1 MNSFRIPPALLV
13 TGFALAG
20 VSSGIAADA
29 VRISAPPLVA
39 AAADGAAKIRLSVEV
54 AAPFHIFSTLPQVG
68 PQGSGPNPTTV
79 AVRPGSPFVLAGA
92 AETSPAR
99 KEFDP
104 NFGMELLVLEGRAW
118 IDVPVRA
125 APGLAPGDHP
135 AALMITFQACD
146 ERLCLPPEDRE
157 VAFVFRFGSAAAPG
171 ADLRWRELA
180 DRMAAPPGGGDREAR
195 WREAAGLA
203 WALHEAHP
211 ADARRWQAWDSLL
224 RSMPRFSEG
233 SQEQV
238 LWREREARL
247 AAEVARAADA
257 PVALR
262 ELFAG
267 KKVSAL
273 VLPYTNGTLPPDWE
287 ARLVPPIESLAADFP
302 SGSAAFVYF
311 ARLTG
316 AVEAQFPAAMPAL
329 VERMIASP
337 NARVRELGE
346 RRRAVL
352 AALARPLDLTFTAL
366 DGRRV
371 DTREWRG
378 RVVLVDFWATW
389 CVPCIDAMPK
399 LKELYAKYHSQGLE
413 IINVSVDQASARPA
427 LERLVARLELP
438 WPQAFDGKGPAT
450 EFAVRY
456 GVQPIPHVLLAG
468 KDGMIAAVNPRGERL
483 ESEIRRLLG
492 LP

>member
-1 MNSFRIPPALLV
+1 
-13 TGFALAG
+13 
-20 VSSGIAADA
+20 
-29 VRISAPPLVA
+29 
-39 AAADGAAKIRLSVEV
+39 
-54 AAPFHIFSTLPQVG
+54 
-68 PQGSGPNPTTV
+68 
-79 AVRPGSPFVLAGA
+79 
-92 AETSPAR
+92 
-99 KEFDP
+99 
-104 NFGMELLVLEGRAW
+104 
-118 IDVPVRA
+118 
-125 APGLAPGDHP
+125 
-135 AALMITFQACD
+135 LMITFQACD

-157 VAFVFRFGSAAAPG
+157 VAFVFRFGSAAALG

-180 DRMAAPPGGGDREAR
+180 DRMAAPPGGGDREGR
-195 WREAAGLA
+195 WRETAGLA

-211 ADARRWQAWDSLL
+211 SDARRWQAWDSLL

-302 SGSAAFVYF
+302 AGSAAFVYF

-352 AALARPLDLTFTAL
+352 AALARPLDLAFTAL